1 MEENQNTRMP
11 YLRSL
16 ANCLKKMMVAGY
28 TEIFRKNEKGL
39 ESLTTSKTYSGE
51 DIKTINSFRFE
62 GPAGSRETAT
72 MYVIE
77 TRDGLKGTM
86 VDTEE
91 IKRSDPDIN
100 SFIREIN
107 YRSSR
112 S

>member
-1 MEENQNTRMP
+1 MEENWRMP
-11 YLRSL
+11 YLKSL

-28 TEIFRKNEKGL
+28 TEIFKKNDKGL
-39 ESLTTSKTYSGE
+39 VSLNTSKTYCGD

-62 GPAGSRETAT
+62 GPVGSQSRAT

-91 IKRSDPDIN
+91 IRKSDPDIN
-100 SFIREIN
+100 AFIREIN
-107 YRSSR
+107 FRK
-112 S
+112 

>member
-1 MEENQNTRMP
+1 MEENQNLRMP

-16 ANCLKKMMVAGY
+16 ANCLKKMVVAGY
-28 TEIFRKNEKGL
+28 TEIFKKNDKGL
-39 ESLTTSKTYSGE
+39 VSLTTSKTYCGD

-62 GPAGSRETAT
+62 GRDGNQKRAT

-86 VDTEE
+86 VDTED
-91 IKRSDPDIN
+91 IRRSDPDIN

-107 YRSSR
+107 YRK
-112 S
+112 

>member
-1 MEENQNTRMP
+1 MEDQNSRMP
-11 YLRSL
+11 YLKSL
-16 ANCLKKMMVAGY
+16 ANCLKKMIVSGY

-39 ESLTTSKTYSGE
+39 ESLNTSKTYCSE
-51 DIKTINSFRFE
+51 EIKVINSFRFE
-62 GPAGSRETAT
+62 GPAGSQKQAT

-91 IKRSDPDIN
+91 TRRSDSDIN

-107 YRSSR
+107 HRQ
-112 S
+112 